1 MNQKAVELA
10 REMGLQ
16 QAIEKPVPPPE
27 KAKKEPKAKKGKG
40 AKGEA
45 PQAATAA
52 AYRPA
57 PPKEPLNNQRF
68 QTSIA

>member
-1 MNQKAVELA
+1 MAKDKKKEA
-10 REMGLQ
+10 
-16 QAIEKPVPPPE
+16 KPKKEP
-27 KAKKEPKAKKGKG
+27 KAKKEPKTKKGKG